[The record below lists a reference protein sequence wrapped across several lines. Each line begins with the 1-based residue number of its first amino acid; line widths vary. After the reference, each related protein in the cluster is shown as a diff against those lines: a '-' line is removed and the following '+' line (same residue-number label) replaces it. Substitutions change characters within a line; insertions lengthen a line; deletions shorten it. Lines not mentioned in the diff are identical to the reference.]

1 MHILQFLF
9 LFQIQFRLRKCKSK
23 DNSKSCQDFFKF
35 EMDKICDKLAQ
46 KNQIWSGF
54 LEDMHIDRKC
64 PLQPVR
70 NDIHLI
76 QPDIYVCMY
85 VNVYKRIYMYIYIYV
100 IYILTYV
107 CINVCVCVC
116 LYVFLYVYIKY
127 TSMQCQNSVCQRCC
141 MTA

>member
-1 MHILQFLF
+1 MYILQFLF
-9 LFQIQFRLRKCKSK
+9 LFQIQFKLRKCKSK

-35 EMDKICDKLAQ
+35 EVDKVCDKLAQ
-46 KNQIWSGF
+46 KDQIWSGF

-85 VNVYKRIYMYIYIYV
+85 VNVYKRIYMYIYIY
-100 IYILTYV
+100 ICNLYTYV
-107 CINVCVCVC
+107 RMYKCMC
-116 LYVFLYVYIKY
+116 LC
-127 TSMQCQNSVCQRCC
+127 MSVRIFIRIYKIYKHA
-141 MTA
+141 MPE

>member
-1 MHILQFLF
+1 MYILQFLF
-9 LFQIQFRLRKCKSK
+9 LFQIQFKLRKCKSK

-35 EMDKICDKLAQ
+35 EVDKVCDKLAQ
-46 KNQIWSGF
+46 KDQIWSGF

-85 VNVYKRIYMYIYIYV
+85 VNVYKRIYMYIYICNLY
-100 IYILTYV
+100 TYV
-107 CINVCVCVC
+107 RMYKCMC
-116 LYVFLYVYIKY
+116 LC
-127 TSMQCQNSVCQRCC
+127 MSVRIFIRIYKIYKHA
-141 MTA
+141 MPE

>member
-9 LFQIQFRLRKCKSK
+9 LFQIQFKLRKCKSK

-35 EMDKICDKLAQ
+35 EVDKVCDKLAQ
-46 KNQIWSGF
+46 KDQIWSGF

-85 VNVYKRIYMYIYIYV
+85 VNVYKRIYMYIYICNLY
-100 IYILTYV
+100 TYV
-107 CINVCVCVC
+107 RMYKCIC
-116 LYVFLYVYIKY
+116 LC
-127 TSMQCQNSVCQRCC
+127 MSVRIFIRIYKIYKHA
-141 MTA
+141 MPE